1 MDWINRVILYI
12 ALPLA
17 ANIGLA
23 GAGMADISG
32 LEALR
37 QGEMR
42 KLVVHAEP
50 KPVSGAAFW
59 DEDGRELTLEGFRGR
74 HLLLNFWATWCA
86 PCREEMPALDAL
98 QREFGGERFQVVTV
112 ATGRHRPAAIRRFF
126 ESVGVTALP
135 RYRDDGQALAREM
148 GVFGLPVSVIVD
160 AGGQEVAR
168 LQGGA
173 DWSSPGARAIVRA
186 LVEPY

>member
-1 MDWINRVILYI
+1 MDWIKRVILYI
-12 ALPLA
+12 TLPLA
-17 ANIGLA
+17 ANTGVAGIGV
-23 GAGMADISG
+23 ADISG

-37 QGEMR
+37 QGDMR
-42 KLVVHAEP
+42 KLVIHAEP
-50 KPVSGAAFW
+50 KPVPGVAFL
-59 DEDGRELTLEGFRGR
+59 DEEGQELTLEGFRGR

-112 ATGRHRPAAIRRFF
+112 ATGRDRPAAIRRFF

-135 RYRDDGQALAREM
+135 RYRDTGQALAREM

-160 AGGQEVAR
+160 AHGEEVAR

-173 DWSSPGARAIVRA
+173 DWSGPGARAIVNA
-186 LVEPY
+186 LVEPQ